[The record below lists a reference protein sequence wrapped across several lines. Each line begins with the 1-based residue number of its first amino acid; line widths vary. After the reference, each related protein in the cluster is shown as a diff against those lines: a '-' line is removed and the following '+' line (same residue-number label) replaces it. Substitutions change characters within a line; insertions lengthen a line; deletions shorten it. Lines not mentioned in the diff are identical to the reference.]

1 MKNQNGLADLLGKLD
16 LEVNSLLDQ
25 LTIHFSVIDVSED

>member
-1 MKNQNGLADLLGKLD
+1 MKNQNGLAKLLDKLD

-25 LTIHFSVIDVSED
+25 LSVHLSVIDASKD